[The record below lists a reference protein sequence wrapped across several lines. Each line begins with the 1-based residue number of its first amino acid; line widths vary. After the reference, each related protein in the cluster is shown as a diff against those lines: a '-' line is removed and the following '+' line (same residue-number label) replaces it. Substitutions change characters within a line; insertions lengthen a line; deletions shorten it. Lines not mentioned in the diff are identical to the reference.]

1 VHTCTRNPLILGGFA
16 MAKGNYRERRE
27 VKKPKKAKKGKGAA
41 AK

>member
-1 VHTCTRNPLILGGFA
+1 